1 MEHLQ
6 KQTALVKYTNPV
18 TINDLYLSNTM
29 KIKTIHFENC
39 SLITLII
46 TVLITL
52 IKIGYDILPFFGV
65 VQYIISNQFFFIS
78 MFIFHIASFI
88 FCLMDI
94 FYNKKELDLFKI
106 IILVSF
112 ITMIVVKIMSIVF
125 NQYINIVVVH
135 VHSSF
140 VVVVC
145 SNIYDFDRMCCVAK
159 IRLI

>member
-1 MEHLQ
+1 
-6 KQTALVKYTNPV
+6 
-18 TINDLYLSNTM
+18 M

-125 NQYINIVVVH
+125 N
-135 VHSSF
+135 
-140 VVVVC
+140 
-145 SNIYDFDRMCCVAK
+145 
-159 IRLI
+159 